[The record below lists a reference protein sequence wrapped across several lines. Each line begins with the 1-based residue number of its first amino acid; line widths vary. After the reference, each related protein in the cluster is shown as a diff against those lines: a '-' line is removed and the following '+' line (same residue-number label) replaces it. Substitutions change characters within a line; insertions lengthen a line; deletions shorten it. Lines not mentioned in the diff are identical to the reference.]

1 MAIRRFLG
9 VMEAEMGGISEWPEH
24 IAWMGCHFSPES
36 GRICGLPGF
45 SLPGGMLVLEDKVP
59 FFGGDIGTLCGQMA
73 MAVRALSCEA
83 LLLDFQKPV
92 SDASSALAEALT
104 KALPCPVILP
114 PLLAKTLEGPV
125 FLPPAPPDVSLEEYL
140 APWTGREIWLEVAM
154 DGLTITLTETGADS
168 RYHPHGE
175 PKSQSHR
182 EEKLHCHYHAETA
195 PHQIRFTLW
204 RSREDVDDLIRE
216 AEMFG
221 VTGCVGLWQELG

>member
-9 VMEAEMGGISEWPEH
+9 VMEAEMGGISEWPEY
-24 IAWMGCHFSPES
+24 IAWMGCHFSPET
-36 GRICGLPGF
+36 REICGLPEF

-59 FFGGDIGTLCGQMA
+59 FWGGDIGTLCRQMA

-83 LLLDFQKPV
+83 LLLDFQQPI
-92 SDASSALAEALT
+92 SSESAALAEGLR

-140 APWTGREIWLEVAM
+140 ALWTGREIWLEVAM
-154 DGLTITLTETGADS
+154 DGLTITLTESGATS
-168 RYHPHGE
+168 LYHPHGQ
-175 PKSQSHR
+175 PKALSHR
-182 EEKLHCHYHAETA
+182 DEKLHCHYYAETT

-204 RSREDVDDLIRE
+204 RSREDVEDLIRE
-216 AEMFG
+216 AERLG